1 MENIAEVF
9 KDKNFDEITLKY
21 INNFIEEFDDLFGK
35 YVNREEVIKRIKENL
50 NQSFVF
56 KEIKGA
62 KGLYYNKEKK
72 ILTFLC
78 GRGTKRKKIG
88 H

>member
-35 YVNREEVIKRIKENL
+35 YVNREKN
-50 NQSFVF
+50 
-56 KEIKGA
+56 
-62 KGLYYNKEKK
+62 
-72 ILTFLC
+72 
-78 GRGTKRKKIG
+78 KRKPKSKFCI
-88 H
+88 